1 MPHDL
6 PPLNAL
12 RVFEV
17 TARAGSYTE
26 AAAELNLTH
35 GAISRQIHLLEEA
48 LGQPLFRKEG
58 HRRVATAHA
67 KAFAREI
74 SAAFDHISD
83 ATRRYGKKTSAKV
96 IRVNAPAT
104 LAMRW
109 LIPQLPS
116 FRSAHA
122 DVEVRISTAFS
133 NDPVLRGSFDV
144 GIRRSAE
151 DKAQFEVLPL
161 FAEQA
166 TVIASAAYL
175 KQHRIRKPADLA
187 QAVWLSTESRP
198 GDWENWLAA
207 AGHAQLRPAQTLRF
221 DHFFVTLQAVVDGMG
236 LGIGPFPTLASDLE
250 LGRIVTPFSPLR
262 SKGSEYCAV
271 VPRDSDKPK
280 FLRDFLDWLQDR
292 AHKQTLSVRAE
303 SSFIGVAPRD

>member
-1 MPHDL
+1 MPHQL

-26 AAAELNLTH
+26 AARELHLTH
-35 GAISRQIHLLEEA
+35 GAISRQIRLLEEA

-58 HRRVATAHA
+58 QRMVATGHA

-83 ATRRYGKKTSAKV
+83 AARRYGKKASSKV

-116 FRSAHA
+116 FRAAHP
-122 DVEVRISTAFS
+122 DVEVRVSTAFS
-133 NDPVLRGSFDV
+133 NDAVLRGSFDV
-144 GIRRSAE
+144 GIRRIPE

-161 FAEQA
+161 FSEYA
-166 TVIASAAYL
+166 TVIASPAYL
-175 KQHRIRKPADLA
+175 QQRKLRRPADLA
-187 QAVWLSTESRP
+187 RATWLSTESRP

-207 AGHAQLRPAQTLRF
+207 AGAADLRAGQMLRF

-236 LGIGPFPTLASDLE
+236 IGIGPFPTLASDLE
-250 LGRIVTPFSPLR
+250 LGRIVTPFPQLR
-262 SKGSEYCAV
+262 SKGSDYFAV
-271 VPRDSDKPK
+271 VPRDSDKPR
-280 FLRDFLDWLQDR
+280 FLRDFLGWLGSR
-292 AHKQTLSVRAE
+292 AV
-303 SSFIGVAPRD
+303 